1 MTIEQLGNSTEVPA
15 QVSVRVRPCK
25 RDTWAATYAF
35 DEQHKAQAT
44 TCDDGIALPT
54 GMMHIRFSSYQSGG
68 SGEESVLMTKPR
80 EYDDG
85 ASPRKAGP
93 QMRRMRDFYQ
103 DHGSVKVDAGFQR
116 IKTMQVNLTM

>member
-1 MTIEQLGNSTEVPA
+1 MTIEQLGNSTEVPT

-54 GMMHIRFSSYQSGG
+54 GVMHIRSSSYHFGDP
-68 SGEESVLMTKPR
+68 GEESVLMTKPR
-80 EYDDG
+80 GYEDG
-85 ASPRKAGP
+85 TSRKAGP
-93 QMRRMRDFYQ
+93 QMKRMIDFYQ
-103 DHGSVKVDAGFQR
+103 DHGSVQVDAGFQR
-116 IKTMQVNLTM
+116 IRTMQVNLTM